1 MTDHEEFKMLQER
14 YDVLKEL
21 SSQVLVR
28 YDDLLYKF
36 LENEKVYNST
46 VHKLKLRESQL
57 KEMKK
62 LIQPAISEYERMKL
76 KYEIEFNC
84 RTQAEML
91 ATKITTQN
99 KELKR
104 QSKMLLDLQGPNPPD
119 ITKMNLD
126 LDLDEKEDSME
137 EYRQEQSQK
146 IQKLEEELIAV
157 QQELGSL
164 REDLGI
170 EKDHSSKWKTKF
182 EEMKESRNEAEKVVA
197 LYKEAMK
204 DLSKVSEEAVREYE
218 ALQQKYELEKQCR
231 SGAEQFATEIR
242 IQNEAMKKQS
252 MILLTEVASDPKL
265 MLALH
270 EVEQLTQELETQKQK
285 YEQEIKELKKAAEN
299 EDKMFEELDNSAY
312 VDEIRHLE
320 AKVKQFEDQY
330 NKLQDR
336 YIALEA
342 RFEEATRPPPPPPP
356 PPPPSL
362 TTKSKGFLS
371 KFKREKKKPT
381 GVQNVPQN
389 DTFSKAMSEMMERIN
404 SGKPLTPGARAPPRR
419 RGNYRVGS
427 NTSSGGMGSVNE
439 EPSETV
445 ESETGAMKELNN
457 ILKKMK
463 RTQSEAD
470 MTSMAGGEAQE
481 KSSADSE
488 PAFAFTLKKRMVG
501 SEAREE
507 STADTPSEPS
517 FAFTLKKRSDS
528 VDASVPEKKEEQPEF
543 LTPSFKLKGGRLK
556 QLLNPM
562 DEETN

>member
-119 ITKMNLD
+119 ITKMNFD

-252 MILLTEVASDPKL
+252 MILLTEAASDPKL

-336 YIALEA
+336 
-342 RFEEATRPPPPPPP
+342 
-356 PPPPSL
+356 SQ
-362 TTKSKGFLS
+362 S
-371 KFKREKKKPT
+371 
-381 GVQNVPQN
+381 VPQN

-419 RGNYRVGS
+419 R
-427 NTSSGGMGSVNE
+427 
-439 EPSETV
+439 PSETV
-445 ESETGAMKELNN
+445 ESETGAMKESNN

-470 MTSMAGGEAQE
+470 MASMAGGEAQE

-501 SEAREE
+501 SEVREE
-507 STADTPSEPS
+507 STADTPSEPA

-562 DEETN
+562 DEEDN

>member
-28 YDDLLYKF
+28 YDELLYKF

-252 MILLTEVASDPKL
+252 MILLTEAASDPKL

-419 RGNYRVGS
+419 R
-427 NTSSGGMGSVNE
+427 
-439 EPSETV
+439 PSETV

-481 KSSADSE
+481 KSADSE

-507 STADTPSEPS
+507 STADTPLEPA

-562 DEETN
+562 DEENN